1 MKLKLTDLP
10 VVYINLDEQTDRKE
24 TLEENLK
31 DLGFKN
37 IIRVSGY
44 KDPDP
49 NRGCAYSHALALE
62 EVDAPFILLEDDCM
76 PLNFIDEIEI
86 PDETDAL
93 YLGIS
98 SWGRMNGHSGPCVQ
112 WEYADQRTDLVRV
125 WNMLAAHAILYLN
138 PDYVDLCKRIAYH
151 GYLISDHH
159 DIGFADVQ
167 KYYDVYAFDNPMFYQ
182 TSSNGTDQPLSSY
195 PSVRIMGYDERF
207 WLPLEVKEI

>member
-10 VVYINLDEQTDRKE
+10 VVYINLDEQEDRKV
-24 TLEENLK
+24 TLEKNLK
-31 DLGFKN
+31 NLGFKN
-37 IIRVSGY
+37 IIRVSGF
-44 KDPDP
+44 KDPNA

-62 EVDAPFILLEDDCM
+62 EVDAPFIVLEDDSV

-138 PDYVDLCKRIAYH
+138 SEYVDLCKRIAYH

-159 DIGFADVQ
+159 DIGFADIQ

-182 TSSNGTDQPLSSY
+182 TSSNGTDEPLTSY
-195 PSVRIMGYDERF
+195 PSF
-207 WLPLEVKEI
+207 EIIQPHRTYWKPSALY

>member
-10 VVYINLDEQTDRKE
+10 VVYINLDEQVDRKE
-24 TLEENLK
+24 KLEENLNE
-31 DLGFKN
+31 LGFKN
-37 IIRVSGY
+37 IIRISGF

-49 NRGCAYSHALALE
+49 NRGCAYSHALGLE
-62 EVDAPFILLEDDCM
+62 EVDPPFILLEDDCM

-138 PDYVDLCKRIAYH
+138 PDYPFKPKIIALKKNH
-151 GYLISDHH
+151 SELR
-159 DIGFADVQ
+159 
-167 KYYDVYAFDNPMFYQ
+167 
-182 TSSNGTDQPLSSY
+182 T
-195 PSVRIMGYDERF
+195 
-207 WLPLEVKEI
+207 